1 MAIFSTEKKVSTY
14 HKARC
19 IECLYKVFVELK
31 NINMN
36 STTPNREIIE

>member
-1 MAIFSTEKKVSTY
+1 MAIFSTGKKVSTY

-31 NINMN
+31 KYKHEQYH
-36 STTPNREIIE
+36 SE